1 MNRYFLYNL
10 YVRFIL
16 LLNWIGELWN
26 RVFIIV
32 TIEKDDGIYARI
44 NDQHVRLE
52 LYSSNSAEG
61 FRIGSKYYTTVKPIV
76 MKSVSYAYDESDQ
89 D

>member
-16 LLNWIGELWN
+16 LMSWIVELWN
-26 RVFIIV
+26 RVFV
-32 TIEKDDGIYARI
+32 TVIIEKDDGIYARI
-44 NDQHVRLE
+44 RGKHIRLE
-52 LYSSNSAEG
+52 LYPSNSAEG
-61 FRIGSKYYTTVKPIV
+61 FLIGSKYYTTIKPIV
-76 MKSVSYAYDESDQ
+76 MKYVSSAHSDSDQ